1 MKLLILF
8 VLLIAFSVLCSMIFT
23 NPNKHSKCCEAP
35 ADQPIIGIFGVCL
48 YLLGMAILAA
58 AFNYGAFVGLS
69 CGSGFIFPS
78 GIILSGNNA
87 NINAGWSLNEKGSNG
102 QSKFAAGCN
111 SHKKSFR
118 ISESFFYDYF
128 LAAIIFNASSK
139 VSSLSLNSRGMA

>member
-58 AFNYGAFVGLS
+58 AFNYGAFVGWTAVS

-102 QSKFAAGCN
+102 QSKFAAGCK
-111 SHKKSFR
+111 SKKKKLSDFR
-118 ISESFFYDYF
+118 KLF
-128 LAAIIFNASSK
+128 L
-139 VSSLSLNSRGMA
+139 

>member
-1 MKLLILF
+1 MERLSAGRPF
-8 VLLIAFSVLCSMIFT
+8 
-23 NPNKHSKCCEAP
+23 
-35 ADQPIIGIFGVCL
+35 
-48 YLLGMAILAA
+48 
-58 AFNYGAFVGLS
+58 S

-102 QSKFAAGCN
+102 QSKFAAGCK
-111 SHKKSFR
+111 SKKKSFR

>member
-48 YLLGMAILAA
+48 YLVAA
-58 AFNYGAFVGLS
+58 LIMERLSAGRPLS

-102 QSKFAAGCN
+102 QSKFAAGCK
-111 SHKKSFR
+111 SKKKSFR